1 MDLVV
6 KKLKSESLLSLFTYN
21 ASSRKALLGSQN
33 PTQWTHTPFFERVI
47 DAIFSNQRET
57 FPPIH
62 SFGSAESLV
71 QKSLRDH

>member
-6 KKLKSESLLSLFTYN
+6 EELKSESLLSLFTYN
-21 ASSRKALLGSQN
+21 ASSRKALRGSQN
-33 PTQWTHTPFFERVI
+33 PTQWTHTPFFERVVK
-47 DAIFSNQRET
+47 AIFSNQRET
-57 FPPIH
+57 FPPIN

>member
-6 KKLKSESLLSLFTYN
+6 EEFKSESLLSLTYN
-21 ASSRKALLGSQN
+21 ASSRKVLLGSQN
-33 PTQWTHTPFFERVI
+33 PTQWTHTPFFERVVN
-47 DAIFSNQRET
+47 AIFSNQRET
-57 FPPIH
+57 FLPIN

>member
-6 KKLKSESLLSLFTYN
+6 EELKSESLLCLFTYN

-33 PTQWTHTPFFERVI
+33 PTQWTRTPFFERVV
-47 DAIFSNQRET
+47 DEIFSNQRET
-57 FPPIH
+57 FPPIN